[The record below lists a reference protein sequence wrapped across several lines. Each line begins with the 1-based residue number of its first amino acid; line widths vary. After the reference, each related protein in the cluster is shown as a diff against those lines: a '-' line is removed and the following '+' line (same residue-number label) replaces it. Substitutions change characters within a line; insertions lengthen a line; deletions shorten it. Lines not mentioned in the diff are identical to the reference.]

1 MAIPAAADAAST
13 WERGDARASRVLSR
27 MTSSRSS
34 RSSQIPVAGRE
45 RLLAPARQR
54 IPNPINW
61 PDAVV
66 PVTAGGW
73 VQSLTDAGLSG
84 TDRLL
89 SEELDALL
97 DPINLTDA
105 GGLRRTATRLADRA
119 SDIVENLAC
128 LATLSPPAATEA
140 GDLRNALLSAVFAAF
155 DHLSGKT
162 SQRDVQRLQA
172 AMNAA
177 LDRLRSVTSTHEFPA
192 DACEAAFGVPYEE
205 LLDGNRIFSP
215 PRLLSA
221 YYGRYDELARRL
233 ALLLSAVTTDPPDL
247 LNAVAPAEALVLT
260 SRPLMALR
268 PARRVRDLIEKHF
281 AADPDRIAGILRMQK
296 LAVDRSAASHAGM
309 VRLLGQIEQAEIAA
323 ERAQLHLDLYRR
335 MVEGQLRPWAWSLLQ
350 IVGRSGSKVP
360 EVSSLREQLVSEGT
374 PLLLDAA
381 AAILP
386 EARNASAHEDYVWN
400 EDLGVLHVGVAIVS
414 VEDLENAAELAYAF
428 MVGAECAWRCSRTS
442 LPELARLL
450 DSEDPPSGLRS
461 IRERAALEHFG
472 TNGLSPQRWSHES
485 RRLTVVLDEL
495 PHRLVDPCFQ
505 AAIWASRHL
514 ESLERVIVQVQDG
527 AITAMDLPRSALDA
541 NFLVWKEARARF
553 NVMPG
558 STFLV
563 TNAAA
568 RLAVE
573 SPAAAAQAV
582 TWLALNDVMHAYIDG
597 AEGVAPVHDRIAQL
611 AARLRLAVVSLSTT
625 APTLP
630 EAPVGGLLYRA
641 LDLLVPAAS
650 WAASAARGLSPG
662 PSGQL
667 QRRIE
672 QLYDDLPVV
681 ALLPTIDR
689 QPLF

>member
-1 MAIPAAADAAST
+1 
-13 WERGDARASRVLSR
+13 
-27 MTSSRSS
+27 
-34 RSSQIPVAGRE
+34 
-45 RLLAPARQR
+45 
-54 IPNPINW
+54 
-61 PDAVV
+61 
-66 PVTAGGW
+66 
-73 VQSLTDAGLSG
+73 
-84 TDRLL
+84 
-89 SEELDALL
+89 
-97 DPINLTDA
+97 
-105 GGLRRTATRLADRA
+105 
-119 SDIVENLAC
+119 
-128 LATLSPPAATEA
+128 
-140 GDLRNALLSAVFAAF
+140 
-155 DHLSGKT
+155 
-162 SQRDVQRLQA
+162 
-172 AMNAA
+172 MNAA

-233 ALLLSAVTTDPPDL
+233 ASLLSAITTDPPDL

-260 SRPLMALR
+260 SHPLVALR
-268 PARRVRDLIEKHF
+268 TARRVRDLIEQQF

-309 VRLLGQIEQAEIAA
+309 VRLLGQIKQAETAA

-350 IVGRSGSKVP
+350 IMGRSGSKVP

-386 EARNASAHEDYVWN
+386 EARNASAHEDYMWD
-400 EDLGVLHVGVAIVS
+400 EDLRVLHVGEAIVS
-414 VEDLENAAELAYAF
+414 VEDLENAAELAYTF
-428 MVGAECAWRCSRTS
+428 MVGAECAWRCSRTA

-450 DSEDPPSGLRS
+450 DSEDPPNGLRA

-472 TNGLSPQRWSHES
+472 TNGLNPQRWSHES

-495 PHRLVDPCFQ
+495 PHRSVDPCFQ

-514 ESLERVIVQVQDG
+514 ESLERVIVQVQNG

-573 SPAAAAQAV
+573 SPTEAAQAV

-597 AEGVAPVHDRIAQL
+597 AEGIAPIRDRIAQL
-611 AARLRLAVVSLSTT
+611 ADRIQLAVVSLSTT

-630 EAPVGGLLYRA
+630 EAAVGSLLYQA

-650 WAASAARGLSPG
+650 WATSAAQGLSPG

-667 QRRIE
+667 QRQIE

-681 ALLPTIDR
+681 ALLPTINPD
-689 QPLF
+689 PMA